1 MMAAKEKGYGK
12 LAVAGGVAANSRI
25 RKALQE
31 ACDASG
37 DKLYPP
43 PLSLCGDNGEI
54 SMSSKNVKY
63 NFLNIPDKF
72 PTTASQTVNKKIS
85 QSQRDEKIPLI
96 LLHLKM
102 TWTTIC

>member
-1 MMAAKEKGYGK
+1 MKKDQYVFEPS
-12 LAVAGGVAANSRI
+12 ANNHQI
-25 RKALQE
+25 NRKNE
-31 ACDASG
+31 
-37 DKLYPP
+37 
-43 PLSLCGDNGEI
+43 EI
-54 SMSSKNVKY
+54 SMSNKNVKC

-102 TWTTIC
+102 T